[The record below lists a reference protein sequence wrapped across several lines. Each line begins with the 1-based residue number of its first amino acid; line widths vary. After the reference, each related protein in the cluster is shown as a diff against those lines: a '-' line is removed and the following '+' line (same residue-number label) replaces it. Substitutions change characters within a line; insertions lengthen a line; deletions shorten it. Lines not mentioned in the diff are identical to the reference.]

1 MNTPNRPDN
10 PPVKRLKTL
19 AFLVLALLPISI
31 LTLRKN
37 APDRA
42 LESARQAIAQERF
55 EDVQGL
61 LAPALA
67 STSARPAAAILLAEA
82 AVALDRPRIAVEV
95 LESTTFSPADEPR
108 AEYWK
113 GRILLR
119 VGQYLRAYRWLKN
132 CTNHMPDFAD
142 AWRWQAVAAY
152 EIGDREGAVKALERL
167 TRLDATDARAWRT
180 IGFLLKEDN
189 APDEAL
195 PAYRQALELPA
206 VRPEWFFEAAQV
218 AVDCGEIDT
227 AEIWLNFGSQSVEP
241 ADRDSLLAVIEL
253 RRGHTASAKKR
264 LDLALARSPDH
275 PGLSAQM
282 SAIMQQ
288 EGRLDD
294 ADRLLSQALKSEPA
308 NADWL
313 FQRGMLRRLAG
324 QKQASD
330 EDLKEAERVRTLLK
344 TMSELNSAAAAN
356 LQDPDIRIRLG
367 GIAQELGM
375 TSLAGDWYRA
385 ALACDP
391 NAEVPMSFRH
401 RTSQSPGFGR

>member
-1 MNTPNRPDN
+1 MNTRPRPEN
-10 PPVKRLKTL
+10 APIKRLKTL
-19 AFLVLALLPISI
+19 TFLVLALLPIAFLSF
-31 LTLRKN
+31 RKS
-37 APDRA
+37 APQRA

-108 AEYWK
+108 ADYWK

-119 VGQYLRAYRWLKN
+119 VGQFLRAYQWLKK
-132 CTNHMPDFAD
+132 CTSQMPDFAD

-152 EIGDREGAVKALERL
+152 ELGDREGAVKALGHV
-167 TRLDATDARAWRT
+167 TRLNPGDARAWRT
-180 IGFLLKEDN
+180 IGFMLKEDN

-195 PAYRQALELPA
+195 PAYKKALESPA
-206 VRPEWFFEAAQV
+206 AEPAWFFEAAQV

-227 AEIWLNFGSQSVEP
+227 AEKWLGNASKTVDP
-241 ADRDSLLAVIEL
+241 ADRDSLQALIEM
-253 RRGHTASAKKR
+253 RRGDTATAKKR
-264 LDLALARSPDH
+264 LDSALTRSPDH
-275 PGLSAQM
+275 PGLSVQM
-282 SAIMQQ
+282 AAIRQQ
-288 EGRLDD
+288 DGRLDD
-294 ADRLLSQALKSEPA
+294 ADRLLSQALKSQPT
-308 NADWL
+308 NAEWL
-313 FQRGMLRRLAG
+313 FQRGMVRRLAG

-330 EDLKEAERVRTLLK
+330 EDLKEADRIRTLLK

-367 GIAQELGM
+367 RIAQELGM

-391 NAEVPMSFRH
+391 NAEVP
-401 RTSQSPGFGR
+401 TSYRQQASRSPGFGR